1 MSQVSTTKDFAKKI
15 PALKKR
21 FELGFPKALGLVPE
35 GRLGDAIIYALR
47 TPGKR
52 LRPLLCYAAA
62 EILSLRPEQAA
73 APAVALELVHTYSLV
88 HDDLPAMDDDDL
100 RRGKPSLHRAFD
112 EATAILAG
120 DALLTLAFKVL
131 AEADAPD
138 RVKVAWVRELAEGAG
153 AQGMVLGQSMDLE
166 APNLGLDFE
175 GLADMHARKTGRL
188 LRLAMR
194 LLAAWRDDLTDRE
207 QKLLSD
213 FGDLLGL
220 AYQVQDDLRDLL
232 VPTEA
237 LGKPQGS
244 DQRQGKV
251 TFVTFMGVARAQLF
265 YGEMCEGL
273 DTVLDALP
281 FETGPLEAVAQYA
294 LVRRA

>member
-1 MSQVSTTKDFAKKI
+1 MTKAKDFAKKI
-15 PALKKR
+15 PALKKH
-21 FELGFPKALGLVPE
+21 FELSLPKALGLVPE
-35 GRLGDAIIYALR
+35 GRLGDAMIYALEA
-47 TPGKR
+47 PGKR

-62 EILSLRPEQAA
+62 EMLSLTPEQAHK
-73 APAVALELVHTYSLV
+73 PAVALELVHTYSLV

-138 RVKVAWVRELAEGAG
+138 RVKVDWVRELAEGAG

-166 APNLGLDFE
+166 APNLALDFE

-194 LLAAWRDDLTDRE
+194 LLAAWRDDLTDGQ

-220 AYQVQDDLRDLL
+220 AYQVQDDIRDVL
-232 VPTEA
+232 VSTEA

-251 TFVTFMGVARAQLF
+251 TFVTVLGMKRAQIF
-265 YGEMCEGL
+265 HGEACESL
-273 DTVLDALP
+273 DRVLEALP

-294 LVRRA
+294 LLRQS